1 MFQRSVMFVQLH
13 FQQVN
18 MTLVKVDDTSFV
30 RDIHSKAILNTDKN
44 GLNEYY
50 MKRELAK
57 KQATEKQQDKARLNK
72 LENDMQEIK
81 QLLLQIAANQ
91 DK

>member
-1 MFQRSVMFVQLH
+1 MP
-13 FQQVN
+13 
-18 MTLVKVDDTSFV
+18 LVKVNDTSFV
-30 RDIHSKAILNTDKN
+30 RDINSKAILNTDRN

-50 MKRELAK
+50 MKRELSK
-57 KQATEKQQDKARLNK
+57 RQAEEKQKDKVRLDK

-81 QLLLQIAANQ
+81 QLLQLIAANQ

>member
-1 MFQRSVMFVQLH
+1 MA
-13 FQQVN
+13 
-18 MTLVKVDDTSFV
+18 LVKVDDTSFV
-30 RDIHSKAILNTDKN
+30 RDIHSKAILNTDRN

-57 KQATEKQQDKARLNK
+57 KQVIEKQQDKARLDK